1 MQLIQE
7 RKDKELEDNKIK
19 DNEKDVIKNKLKKKE
34 EELEAM
40 NTFIFKMQKEFEKE
54 KEDNEANK
62 LKIDTLQKENNL
74 IKKQL
79 QISSDNMPKDINV
92 NIIKTHDEMNTK
104 NLLDNNDIQIP
115 SNNNSESN
123 KNKLK
128 YFNSTFENS
137 EIQSDKYNS
146 LVNKLNEAN
155 QEIKELKKKNKE
167 LLFQLEEKEVKSAFS
182 GYKTEDV
189 NGSNFEEE
197 FDLKKMVNGAR
208 DKNRSEDINIDYP
221 GIQGIKEKYNELEF
235 RFNNLVEQVQILIG
249 NISVSQKIKPQVSQ
263 ICQLM
268 GYSPKTTGRIL
279 SSSKD
284 RKKIFGI

>member
-1 MQLIQE
+1 M
-7 RKDKELEDNKIK
+7 EDNKIK
-19 DNEKDVIKNKLKKKE
+19 DNEKDEIKNKLKKKE

-79 QISSDNMPKDINV
+79 QISSDNMRKDINV

-189 NGSNFEEE
+189 NRSNFEEE

-235 RFNNLVEQVQILIG
+235 RFNNLVEQVKNLIG
-249 NISVSQKIKPQVSQ
+249 NISVSQKIKPQVS
-263 ICQLM
+263 
-268 GYSPKTTGRIL
+268 
-279 SSSKD
+279 
-284 RKKIFGI
+284 

>member
-1 MQLIQE
+1 M
-7 RKDKELEDNKIK
+7 R
-19 DNEKDVIKNKLKKKE
+19 
-34 EELEAM
+34 
-40 NTFIFKMQKEFEKE
+40 
-54 KEDNEANK
+54 
-62 LKIDTLQKENNL
+62 
-74 IKKQL
+74 
-79 QISSDNMPKDINV
+79 KDINV